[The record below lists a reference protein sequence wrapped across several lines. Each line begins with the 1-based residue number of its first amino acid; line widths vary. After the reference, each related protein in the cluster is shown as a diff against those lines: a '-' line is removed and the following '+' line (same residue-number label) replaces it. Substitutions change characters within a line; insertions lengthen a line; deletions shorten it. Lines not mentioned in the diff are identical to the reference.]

1 MRIYGAGFAGLLAGT
16 MFQNAELFEAGP
28 AEQAQHRAILRFRSS
43 AVGDAVGI
51 EFKPVRVRKAIYFA
65 NEFVEPDIRL
75 ANWYAAKVVGRYEDR
90 SIWSVGT
97 VDRWVAPETLLEQL
111 AERCG
116 SRVHWNTRVTPAY
129 IVGATELKIAI
140 STLPMSLMARIVTA
154 DSIPEFNSR
163 PVYIHRFRIKNCN
176 LHQTIY
182 FPAPTTHL
190 YRASIVGDLLICE
203 CTTAESLPYSD
214 ILTAF
219 GFHTHD
225 IAHIDTT
232 EQKYGKISPI
242 DPVWRKQFMFELT
255 QRYNIFSLG
264 RFGTWRNILLDD
276 VLKDI
281 AVIRRLMNS
290 PSYERAKLV
299 GVV

>member
-16 MFQNAELFEAGP
+16 IFQNAELFEAGP

-116 SRVHWNTRVTPAY
+116 NRVYWNTRIKAGQLDSTQP
-129 IVGATELKIAI
+129 TI
-140 STLPMSLMARIVTA
+140 STLPMSLMAKFVGYDHDA
-154 DSIPEFNSR
+154 IPEFNSR
-163 PVYIHRFRIKNCN
+163 PVYIYRFRVKNCN

-203 CTTAESLPYSD
+203 CTTAEALPYSD

-219 GFHTHD
+219 GFHAHD

>member
-28 AEQAQHRAILRFRSS
+28 PEQAQHRAILRFRSS

-65 NEFVEPDIRL
+65 NGFVEPDIRL

-97 VDRWVAPETLLEQL
+97 VDRWIAPETLLEQL

-116 SRVHWNTRVTPAY
+116 ERVYWNT
-129 IVGATELKIAI
+129 KIEACHIGSTHEPAI
-140 STLPMSLMARIVTA
+140 STLPMSLMAKFIGH
-154 DSIPEFNSR
+154 DSAPKFNSR
-163 PVYIHRFRIKNCN
+163 PIYIHRFRVKNCN
-176 LHQTIY
+176 VHQTIY
-182 FPAPTTHL
+182 FPSPTTHL

-203 CTTAESLPYSD
+203 CTSLESLPYND

-219 GFHTHD
+219 GFWPED
-225 IAHIDTT
+225 IEHIDTT

-242 DPVWRKQFMFELT
+242 DPVWRKQFMFDLT

-281 AVIRRLMNS
+281 AVIRKLMNS